1 MGNKRKKTLIGM
13 AFALCAM
20 FITTSAQQFIY
31 QYKDG
36 EVIRKDT
43 LFVNDGVVANEG
55 KIQII
60 KKDQVAYEISADEVD
75 SLAFA
80 PLIKLKKNQLTLLLS
95 QDSKSIDFTCS
106 PTGDLK
112 PEDLIWSSSN
122 ESVATVSNGVVSP
135 IAVGT
140 CLIEGKYGN
149 RTITCSVNVKEA
161 ANYYYVD
168 LGLPSGILWASC
180 NVGAT
185 SPEEA
190 GDHFLWGETEPTE
203 SPTKSF
209 VDDYKL
215 YLLTTNEL
223 INLGFFNENEELMP
237 EYDAA
242 TVNMGIDWRLPN
254 DKEWNELTSNTT
266 KTKDSING
274 VFGYRFTGA
283 TGASIFLPVAGY
295 YSTRQF
301 DEEHVTYWS
310 SNTNSQYVANGFS
323 FSSNTNSMGS
333 EGSYREYSCSVR
345 AVQSSSSVSRIKI
358 SKGLRIPGV
367 HQTAGLSFSSKPQ
380 NSVAASEV
388 QWSSSDENVATVKEG
403 KVTSVS
409 EGKCVITAIYNN
421 QIAQCEVTVDQN
433 AYVDLGLPSGTLWA
447 SYNIGATEP
456 KEWGYMLK
464 WGYTSPGLNSENGY
478 GWNFYKYDDFLNNGI
493 IDERGNLTA
502 DYDAAKF
509 NWGEIW
515 MMPSMAHFQEL
526 FNECDLS
533 EVELDGVLCT
543 KVTSRTNGASI
554 YLPAAGY
561 RYVDGSVSGKDIGYY
576 RTSTMRNRNG
586 NNFAYTARVAA
597 GRYEIGLF
605 MREYYGMSVR
615 PIYASTAD
623 YKITLS
629 LDQKELNLTTANS
642 TKKVSFSTSPA
653 NALTA
658 DDITWSSSNQQVAF
672 VNKGIIVPLSAG
684 SCEITAEYR
693 GEKSKCTV
701 NVTTAA
707 PNIVSDEHEYVDL
720 GLPSGTLWAR
730 TNIGAQRETD
740 YGDYFSWGEFETKE
754 NYSAFESPWYNV
766 TASELLALGVVTETK
781 IDEENVTYK
790 LSPKFDAATRN
801 WGEDWRMPTSKE
813 YEELYENCTRDIV
826 FKTINGE
833 SRRLTVYKSNKNG
846 ALIYFPYSG
855 YQDDGLREIEYTG
868 VRWSSDF
875 YTPSKIESYAGTS
888 SSYRGYGYA
897 IRPVRVVKTE

>member
-1 MGNKRKKTLIGM
+1 MGINIKKSFIGV
-13 AFALCAM
+13 AIALSAM
-20 FITTSAQQFIY
+20 FITTSAQEFIY

-254 DKEWNELTSNTT
+254 DKEWKELTSNTT

-295 YSTRQF
+295 YSTLQF

-323 FSSNTNSMGS
+323 FSSNTNSIVSG
-333 EGSYREYSCSVR
+333 GSYREYSCSVR

-447 SYNIGATEP
+447 SYNVGATEP

-478 GWNFYKYDDFLNNGI
+478 GWDFYKYDDFLNNGI

-576 RTSTMRNRNG
+576 RTSTMANRNSG
-586 NNFAYTARVAA
+586 CFAYTAQVTN
-597 GRYEIGLF
+597 GEYHIGSF
-605 MREYYGMSVR
+605 KREYYGMSVR
-615 PIYASTAD
+615 PIYANTDKYRIS
-623 YKITLS
+623 LS
-629 LDQKELNLTTANS
+629 LNQKELDLTTAIS
-642 TKKVSFSTSPA
+642 TMEMAFSTTPA
-653 NALTA
+653 NALTVA
-658 DDITWSSSNQQVAF
+658 DITWTSSNKSVAF
-672 VNKGIIVPLSAG
+672 VNNGIVVPISAG
-684 SCEITAEYR
+684 TCVITAEYR
-693 GEKSKCTV
+693 GEKSSCSVTV
-701 NVTTAA
+701 TAA
-707 PNIVSDEHEYVDL
+707 TPTLNTEAHEYVDL
-720 GLPSGTLWAR
+720 GLPSGILWAK
-730 TNIGAQRETD
+730 TNIGADNETEPGN
-740 YGDYFSWGEFETKE
+740 YYSWGEFETKE
-754 NYSAFESPWYNV
+754 NYSSFQSPWDEV
-766 TASELLALGVVTETK
+766 SATELLELGVVTET
-781 IDEENVTYK
+781 ISDDETPKYK
-790 LSPKFDAATRN
+790 LSSQFDAATRI
-801 WGEDWRMPTSKE
+801 WGNGWRMPTRE
-813 YEELYENCTRDIV
+813 DYEELYNNCTRDIV
-826 FKTINGE
+826 FKTVDGKSTQITVYISKNNGE
-833 SRRLTVYKSNKNG
+833 S
-846 ALIYFPYSG
+846 IYFP
-855 YQDDGLREIEYTG
+855 QTG
-868 VRWSSDF
+868 WSSDF
-875 YTPSKIESYAGTS
+875 YFKNKSESYQGTS
-888 SSYRGYGYA
+888 PNYRGNGCV
-897 IRPVRVVKTE
+897 IRPVRDGK